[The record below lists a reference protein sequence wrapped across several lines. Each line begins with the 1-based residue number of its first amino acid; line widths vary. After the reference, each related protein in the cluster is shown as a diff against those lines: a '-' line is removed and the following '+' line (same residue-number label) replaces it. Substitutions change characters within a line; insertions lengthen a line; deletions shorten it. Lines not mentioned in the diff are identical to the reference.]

1 MSIPKEPRQIMINL
15 MYLVL
20 TAMLALNVSAEVI
33 NAFFKFRDGL
43 ERTNTVV
50 ESANAASIKA
60 LSAAVDEKPDYKA
73 LLPAAEQVQA
83 ITSEFSTYIDDVT
96 NRLDEAAGGLVT
108 EHNDPSRIGKPER
121 YKDKEI
127 PTQFFVDGYE
137 GPVGEKVVAEG
148 PVIKQKVAETRE
160 RLLAVL
166 EGIKSDKNLRMTD
179 DEIADIVSKMT
190 LEIDTTNLSGK
201 SWEEFS
207 FDHMPVAACYPTL
220 AKLKTDANTSGNM
233 IINYLSGKVGAV
245 VVKFDQF
252 VVSASP
258 KQTYLLQ
265 GDTYESEI
273 FLSAASSQAKVRVSV
288 NGQTLP
294 TDNKGIATYKSTPSG
309 LGEQSYKAKITVTNP
324 FNNKTET
331 YEKTFKYTV
340 GTKSGAT
347 VSADKMNVFY
357 IGVDNPVSVAAGGDF
372 SKINASVSGG
382 GCSMSKTGSGK
393 YVVTCNTPTNDAK
406 VTVSAPDVE
415 TTSFPF
421 RVKRIPDP
429 IALIAK
435 DIKSSMGTGEIKA
448 YQGIRA
454 ELRNFDFQAKCNI
467 MGFEIA
473 YVPKR
478 ADAVI
483 HIQRGGRFEGKT
495 QEMINRAKP
504 GDRYYFSNIKAKCPG
519 DPAGRRIN
527 DLVVNIK

>member
-43 ERTNTVV
+43 ERTNSVV
-50 ESANAASIKA
+50 VDANEGKIAGMREQVKK
-60 LSAAVDEKPDYKA
+60 KPDYKP
-73 LLPAAEQVQA
+73 LVPAAEQVEA
-83 ITSEFSTYIDDVT
+83 IVKEFSGYINDVT
-96 NRLDEAAGGLVT
+96 GRLDEAAGGIVT

-127 PTQFFVDGYE
+127 PTQFFVEGYE
-137 GPVGEKVVAEG
+137 GPLGESVVPEG
-148 PVIKQKVAETRE
+148 PNIKAKVAETRQKLME
-160 RLLAVL
+160 VLNGLKGNRTLA
-166 EGIKSDKNLRMTD
+166 ITDSDIQELANKL
-179 DEIADIVSKMT
+179 T
-190 LEIDTTNLSGK
+190 LEIDTTNLGGK
-201 SWEEFS
+201 SWEEFN

-220 AKLKTDANTSGNM
+220 SKLKTDANTSGNM
-233 IINYLSGKVGAV
+233 IINYLGSKIGAT
-245 VVKFDQF
+245 VVKFDKF
-252 VVSASP
+252 VVVNSP

-265 GDTYESEI
+265 GDTYEADI
-273 FLSAASSQAKVRVSV
+273 FLSAASSQAKVKVSV
-288 NGQTLP
+288 NGSSLP
-294 TDNKGIATYKSTPSG
+294 AKDGVATYKSTPSG
-309 LGEQSYKAKITVTNP
+309 LGEQSYTASITVTNP

-331 YEKTFKYTV
+331 YKETFKYTV

-357 IGVDNPVSVAAGGDF
+357 IGVTNPVSVAAGGDF

-382 GCSMSKTGSGK
+382 GCSMSKVGSGK
-393 YVVTCNTPTNDAK
+393 YNVTCSTPTNEAR

-415 TTSFPF
+415 TATFPF

-435 DIKSSMGTGEIKA
+435 DIKSSMGTGEFKA

-454 ELRNFDFQAKCNI
+454 ELRNFDFEAKCNI

-478 ADAVI
+478 NDAVL
-483 HIQRGGRFEGKT
+483 HVQRGGRYEGKT
-495 QEMINRAKP
+495 LEMVNRAKP

>member
-20 TAMLALNVSAEVI
+20 TAMLALNVSAEII

-50 ESANAASIKA
+50 ESANSAGIKA
-60 LSAAVDEKPDYKA
+60 LEAAVKEKKDYKA
-73 LLPAAEQVQA
+73 LLPAAQEAEA
-83 ITSEFSTYIDDVT
+83 IVRDFTDYINGVT
-96 NRLDEAAGGLVT
+96 GRFDEAAGGLIT
-108 EHNDPSRIGKPER
+108 DEEDENFGKPER
-121 YKDKEI
+121 FKDKEI
-127 PTQFFVDGYE
+127 PTRFFVEGYE
-137 GPVGEKVVAEG
+137 GPLGESSVPEG
-148 PVIKQKVAETRE
+148 PGIKEKVAETRS
-160 RLLAVL
+160 RLLTL
-166 EGIKSDKNLRMTD
+166 LNSLKGNKNLRITD
-179 DEIADIVSKMT
+179 KEIEELVGKMT
-190 LEIDTTNLSGK
+190 LEIDTTNLNGK
-201 SWEEFS
+201 SWEKFN

-220 AKLKTDANTSGNM
+220 SKLKTDANTSGNM
-233 IINYLSGKVGAV
+233 IINYLSGKVGATVIKFDKFV
-245 VVKFDQF
+245 VVN
-252 VVSASP
+252 SP

-265 GDTYESEI
+265 GDTYEADI
-273 FLSAASSQAKVRVSV
+273 FLSAASSQARVSV
-288 NGQTLP
+288 NVNGQSLP
-294 TDNKGIATYKSTPSG
+294 ASGGVATYKSTPSG
-309 LGEQSYKAKITVTNP
+309 LGEQSYTASITVTNP

-331 YEKTFKYTV
+331 YKETFKYTV

-357 IGVDNPVSVAAGGDF
+357 IGVTNPVSVAAGGDF
-372 SKINASVSGG
+372 SRINASVSGG
-382 GCSMSKTGSGK
+382 GCSMSKVGSGK
-393 YVVTCNTPTNDAK
+393 YNVTCSTPTNSAN

-454 ELRNFDFQAKCNI
+454 ELRNFDFEAKCNI

-478 ADAVI
+478 NDAVLYV
-483 HIQRGGRFEGKT
+483 QRGGRFEGKT
-495 QEMINRAKP
+495 KEMINRAKP

-527 DLVVNIK
+527 DLVINVK